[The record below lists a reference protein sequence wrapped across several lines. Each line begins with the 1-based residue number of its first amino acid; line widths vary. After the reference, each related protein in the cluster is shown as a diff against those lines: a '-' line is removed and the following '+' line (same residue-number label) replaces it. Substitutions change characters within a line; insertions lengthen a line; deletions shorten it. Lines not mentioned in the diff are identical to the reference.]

1 MHAYCAKSELKKNEF
16 TAFYAIELST
26 VELELWEC
34 TWPPG
39 PPDII
44 PLPFQNHHI
53 MNLLCTYTFLHDMKP
68 HSLTWVRATTTRKTR
83 SPKRH
88 QLMPEMDVWRWRSPI
103 CDANLVLN

>member
-1 MHAYCAKSELKKNEF
+1 MHADCAKIELKADES
-16 TAFYAIELST
+16 TVFYAVELRT

-53 MNLLCTYTFLHDMKP
+53 TNLL
-68 HSLTWVRATTTRKTR
+68 
-83 SPKRH
+83 
-88 QLMPEMDVWRWRSPI
+88 
-103 CDANLVLN
+103 

>member
-1 MHAYCAKSELKKNEF
+1 MHAYFAKSELKKNEF
-16 TAFYAIELST
+16 AAFYAIELST

-53 MNLLCTYTFLHDMKP
+53 TNLL
-68 HSLTWVRATTTRKTR
+68 
-83 SPKRH
+83 
-88 QLMPEMDVWRWRSPI
+88 
-103 CDANLVLN
+103 